1 MKTVI
6 VGGGA
11 AGLMAAYTAAKRG
24 VSVTLLERN
33 QRPARKMMITG
44 KGRCNVTNDTDVDGL
59 VKAVTGN
66 GRFLY
71 SAFSGFSSADTVS
84 FFENLGVPLKV
95 ERGNR
100 VFPVSDKAVDIVD
113 ALVGAVKKAGVH
125 IVTARVT
132 ELIYDGGR
140 VLGVKTE
147 SGTEYYAD
155 SVVIATGGLSYPMT
169 GSTGDGYNLARSVGL
184 TVTAL
189 RPSLVPMTVNEGWCS
204 DLQGL
209 SLKNIAFRIIEEGK
223 KKPIYSDFGEL
234 MFTHYG
240 LSGPVVL
247 SASAYIPDPESGRFS
262 AEIDLKPALD
272 EKKLDERLRRDFLK
286 YSNRDYINA
295 LGDLLP
301 RTLVPVIVKLSGIEP
316 SQKVNSITKEQRES
330 LLKLLKCLKLTVTG
344 FRPVEEAIITK
355 GGVSFKE
362 IDPKTMESK
371 SVKGLFFA
379 GEVLDADAFTGGF
392 NLQIAFST
400 GAAAGRYC

>member
-24 VSVTLLERN
+24 VSVTVLERN

-44 KGRCNVTNDTDVDGL
+44 KGRCNVTNDTDIDGL

-71 SAFSGFSSADTVS
+71 SAFCGFSSADTVK
-84 FFENLGVPLKV
+84 FFEDCGVPLKT

-132 ELIYDGGR
+132 EFITDSSR

-155 SVVIATGGLSYPMT
+155 SVVIATGGLSYPTT
-169 GSTGDGYNLARSVGL
+169 GSTGDGYTLARSVGL
-184 TVTAL
+184 TVTEL
-189 RPSLVPMTVNEGWCS
+189 RPSLVPLTVNEGWCS

-209 SLKNIAFRIIEEGK
+209 SLKNIAFRIVESGK
-223 KKPIYSDFGEL
+223 KKPVYSDFGEL

-247 SASAYIPDPESGRFS
+247 SASAYIDDPESGRFS

-272 EKKLDERLRRDFLK
+272 EKKLDERLIRDFEK

-301 RTLVPVIVKLSGIEP
+301 RTLIPVIVKLSGIEP

-355 GGVSFKE
+355 GGVSLKE